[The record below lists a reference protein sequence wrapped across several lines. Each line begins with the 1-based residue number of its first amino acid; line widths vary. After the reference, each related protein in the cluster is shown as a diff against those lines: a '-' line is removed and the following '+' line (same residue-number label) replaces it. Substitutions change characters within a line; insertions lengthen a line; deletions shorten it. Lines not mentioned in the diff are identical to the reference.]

1 MSREIKFRAWDKAF
15 DKMINFDD
23 TLAKEWILG
32 LTLWG
37 DVIGCDLKALEPKSS
52 HETYIITY
60 PERFEL
66 MQYTGLKDKNGQEI
80 YEGDIV
86 RCCGGEYYQGYREFD
101 HTIEIKNIIN
111 DCFMLGEH
119 EELRV
124 LGNRW
129 DNPDLLKEVT
139 PC

>member
-1 MSREIKFRAWDKAF
+1 MKENKFRGKRF
-15 DKMINFDD
+15 DNGFLVYGYYVFCRKRHYILPYIEEKIGFDQRYQ
-23 TLAKEWILG
+23 EWIEVDPATVG
-32 LTLWG
+32 
-37 DVIGCDLKALEPKSS
+37 
-52 HETYIITY
+52 
-60 PERFEL
+60 
-66 MQYTGLKDKNGQEI
+66 QYTGLKDGKRTEEYPEGQEI

-86 RCCGGEYYQGYREFD
+86 RCCGGEHCQGYREFD

-129 DNPDLLKEVT
+129 DNPELLT
-139 PC
+139 

>member
-66 MQYTGLKDKNGQEI
+66 MQYTGLKDCKRTEKYPEGQEI

-86 RCCGGEYYQGYREFD
+86 QYHPEANMGTGPVVYELGAFVSKEILMLYYTTS
-101 HTIEIKNIIN
+101 H
-111 DCFMLGEH
+111 
-119 EELRV
+119 
-124 LGNRW
+124 
-129 DNPDLLKEVT
+129 
-139 PC
+139 